1 MIIYLNAIA
10 QGILWGLMGLGMYI
24 TFRILKFADLTSE
37 ASFTTGAVVA
47 VSFIIRGYSPFIACL
62 FALIAGMLAGLL
74 TGALMVFFEIPP
86 ILASIISLTGLY
98 SINLRILGSG
108 NESLRRMATVFDY
121 FSFVSEQFIVR
132 YFIIGILV
140 SGFFISLL
148 YYFFLT
154 DRGQALIAT
163 GDNEVMAQTL
173 GISVSKMKLLGL
185 MMANGLIGLSG
196 ALIAQDNGFAD
207 ITMGT
212 GTVVIALSS
221 IVLSE
226 VIFPQLTL
234 FKRFLTIFI
243 GAVLYRLLL
252 VSVLRLGFNTNDFR
266 LISASFLA
274 LFLALP
280 TLKRRVNRLKRQS
293 M

>member
-1 MIIYLNAIA
+1 MTVYLNAVA

-24 TFRILKFADLTSE
+24 TFRILNFADLTSE

-47 VSFIIRGYSPFIACL
+47 VALMTKGYSPLVACVV
-62 FALIAGMLAGLL
+62 ALIAGMLAGLL
-74 TGALMVFFEIPP
+74 TGMLMVFFEIPP

-108 NESLRRMATVFDY
+108 NESLRRISTIFDY
-121 FSFVSEQFIVR
+121 LTGLSNQLIIR
-132 YFIIGILV
+132 YFIIGIVISAL
-140 SGFFISLL
+140 FIGLL

-163 GDNEVMAQTL
+163 GDNELMAKSL
-173 GISVSKMKLLGL
+173 GIPVSKMKLLGL

-196 ALIAQDNGFAD
+196 SLIAQDNGFAD

-226 VIFPQLTL
+226 VLFPQLTL
-234 FKRFLTIFI
+234 LKRFITIFV
-243 GAVLYRLLL
+243 GAIIYRLLL
-252 VSVLRLGFNTNDFR
+252 VSVLQLGFSTNDFR
-266 LISASFLA
+266 LISAFFLA

-280 TLKRRVNRLKRQS
+280 VIKRKLMNSRKVD
-293 M
+293 